1 MLAPIDLGAVGEGF
15 NATLSEI
22 EPQIDSDQY
31 FARVMQSGIDVV
43 LAINFNSQTDATY
56 NELPE
61 PIVDIDS
68 ELADKITVQ
77 EMTGFTG
84 NIKVLQDAA
93 LGNGSMNQTPD
104 MDGIVRR
111 VPLFTRFGDSIL
123 PTLSLEMIRV
133 YNFLETY
140 EVVTQSYAD
149 LEVIRAIRIG
159 TGAGAFEIPTDGL
172 AQVNVPDVGGSSQ
185 LDDRHFPYI
194 SATDVL
200 QDNLSEEERKALE
213 NSLVLVGTSAPG
225 LGDKRAMPLQQVYP
239 GVKVHANMLN
249 ALLN

>member
-1 MLAPIDLGAVGEGF
+1 MLVLFLQLSAPPLLKDLLTRLEYLVHDQRLRVMPKAEKPEENKIVIVELDERSLQAEGQYPLNRIKVGQLTEKLRDDGALVVGFDITFPEPDRSIRDLLAPIDLRALGEGF

-22 EPQIDSDQY
+22 DPQIDSDQY
-31 FARVMQSGIDVV
+31 FARVIQSGIDVV

-93 LGNGSMNQTPD
+93 LGNGSMNQTLD

-111 VPLFTRFGDSIL
+111 VPLF
-123 PTLSLEMIRV
+123 IR
-133 YNFLETY
+133 
-140 EVVTQSYAD
+140 
-149 LEVIRAIRIG
+149 
-159 TGAGAFEIPTDGL
+159 
-172 AQVNVPDVGGSSQ
+172 
-185 LDDRHFPYI
+185 
-194 SATDVL
+194 
-200 QDNLSEEERKALE
+200 
-213 NSLVLVGTSAPG
+213 
-225 LGDKRAMPLQQVYP
+225 
-239 GVKVHANMLN
+239 
-249 ALLN
+249 